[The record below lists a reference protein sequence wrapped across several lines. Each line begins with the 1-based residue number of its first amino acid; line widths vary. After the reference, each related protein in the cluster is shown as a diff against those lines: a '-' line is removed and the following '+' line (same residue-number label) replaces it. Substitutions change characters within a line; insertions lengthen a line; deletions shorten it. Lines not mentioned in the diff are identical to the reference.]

1 MMIRNEIQGGE
12 LWKLNKMGGGST
24 AAAPQKSIA
33 DFAPEARTHK
43 TEKTDDMYP
52 KGTGSTNRSC
62 FAGPTAE
69 APPAA
74 EEARLWQGSGPRFMA

>member
-43 TEKTDDMYP
+43 NEKTDD
-52 KGTGSTNRSC
+52 KCVSFFTSQATKCTNSAPLVHYSC
-62 FAGPTAE
+62 A
-69 APPAA
+69 
-74 EEARLWQGSGPRFMA
+74 